1 MKILILKTLLVSMI
15 SERHVLLWNWS
26 YYLFI
31 YLNVQLLMY
40 LLFDHQIWTQ
50 VCLLS
55 ELYVDIVVRTSILAK
70 ILK

>member
-1 MKILILKTLLVSMI
+1 MI

-50 VCLLS
+50 VCLLL